1 MTKREGWITGIVIAA
16 VLIAAAGVWAVARP
30 ASDSTASASW
40 LFAQGAEGGSLSAN
54 SDGSY
59 TLALT
64 GVDSHTLAFT
74 DRPARAAKVV
84 STSSVINSW
93 STLFAG
99 DAPNAVLVELNPTGA
114 EDSVVLTLGIPKMT
128 GNVVTYPAVIL
139 ADEEISQTLEGAIGA
154 QRSAGPLQ
162 LGRASLFIDGANSL
176 PTDEWPSG
184 VLVAPYVD
192 AGGWPVP
199 DFVGMGSATGLKN
212 FSAGF
217 ITQSAPCVPQWG
229 GANQPVTGGSVAAA
243 IASFQKVGGRVI
255 PSIGGQSAPEGGP
268 DDLSANCPDVVK
280 LQAAFEQI
288 VSGLDLD
295 RLDFDIEAAGGI
307 VYNQANSQRRAA
319 AVAGLQVAHPDLQ
332 ISLTLGTLPNGL
344 PGPAVSVVND
354 FIAAGVK
361 NLSLNAMAMW
371 FGTAQ
376 PDMGATVFAS
386 MQAMQAQ
393 FPNLPVGVT
402 PALGAQGSGE
412 DFTTANA
419 CALGA
424 SIAKAGNVSSLGWW
438 KVGPQAPDADQGY
451 LFVSSFQAGL
461 SGSPCPTSPPTPP
474 GPPAPPAGT
483 VGVNIARSAG
493 TTTISVNGSSVP
505 YPMTVVL
512 SPWNSSVTWVGQDA
526 GCAQPGCLVVAN
538 GKLTLTTSD
547 AAVAFGESGSSTP
560 TTCTYTR
567 SDGTTAPCSVGSVT
581 GSEPQSPAAVPTDS
595 PSAVPTDSPS
605 AVPTDS
611 PSAVPTDSPSAVPTD
626 SPSAVPSKS
635 VPVLVPTTPEPS
647 LSLS

>member
-1 MTKREGWITGIVIAA
+1 MTKREGWIAGLVVAA
-16 VLIAAAGVWAVARP
+16 VLLAAAGVWVVAKP
-30 ASDSTASASW
+30 ASESSAGESW
-40 LFAQGAEGGSLSAN
+40 LFSQSADGGYLSKN
-54 SDGSY
+54 TDGSY

-64 GVDSHTLAFT
+64 GVDANTLAFT
-74 DRPARAAKVV
+74 DRPVRSAKVL
-84 STSSVINSW
+84 STTSVVNSW
-93 STLFAG
+93 NDSFGG
-99 DAPNAVLVELNPTGA
+99 DAPNAVLVELNPAGA
-114 EDSVVLTLGIPKMT
+114 EDSVVMTLGNPTMK
-128 GNVVTYPAVIL
+128 GNVVSYPATIL
-139 ADEEISQTLEGAIGA
+139 ADEAISETLNGVVGS
-154 QRSAGPLQ
+154 QRSTPPLKFNS
-162 LGRASLFIDGANSL
+162 ASLFIDGASSL
-176 PTDEWPSG
+176 PTNDWPSN

-199 DFVGMGSATGLKN
+199 DFVGMGTATGLKN

-229 GANQPVTGGSVAAA
+229 GANQPVTGGTLAAA
-243 IASFQKVGGRVI
+243 ITAFQSVGGRVI

-268 DDLSANCPDVVK
+268 ADLSANCTDVVK

-288 VSGLDLD
+288 VSGLNLD
-295 RLDFDIEAAGGI
+295 RLDFDIEASGGI

-319 AVAGLQVAHPDLQ
+319 AVAALQKAHPELQ
-332 ISLTLGTLPNGL
+332 ISLTLGTLPDGL
-344 PGPAVSVVND
+344 PQAAVSVVND
-354 FIAAGVK
+354 FVNAGVK

-371 FGTAQ
+371 FGSNE

-386 MQAMQAQ
+386 QQATKGQ

-412 DFTTANA
+412 NFTTANA

-438 KVGPQAPDADQGY
+438 KVGPQAPDADPVY
-451 LFVSSFQAGL
+451 AYVSNFQAGL
-461 SGSPCPTSPPTPP
+461 SGNPCPTSPP
-474 GPPAPPAGT
+474 GPPQPTPPPAGT
-483 VGVNIARSAG
+483 VGVDIARSSG

-512 SPWNSSVTWVGQDA
+512 SPWSSTVTWVGQDS

-547 AAVAFGESGSSTP
+547 AAVAFGESGTSTP

-567 SDGTTAPCSVGSVT
+567 SDGTTAPCSIGAVT
-581 GSEPQSPAAVPTDS
+581 GSAPLAPSRSASASAAPSTSTAPSSAPSTAAPASTAPASTAPAPAS
-595 PSAVPTDSPS
+595 SAP
-605 AVPTDS
+605 A
-611 PSAVPTDSPSAVPTD
+611 
-626 SPSAVPSKS
+626 SAVPS
-635 VPVLVPTTPEPS
+635 PS
-647 LSLS
+647 AS

>member
-1 MTKREGWITGIVIAA
+1 MTKREGWIAGLVVAA
-16 VLIAAAGVWAVARP
+16 VLLAAAGVWVVAKP
-30 ASDSTASASW
+30 ASESSAGESW
-40 LFAQGAEGGSLSAN
+40 LFSQSADGGYLSKN
-54 SDGSY
+54 TDGSY

-64 GVDSHTLAFT
+64 GVDANTLAFT
-74 DRPARAAKVV
+74 DRPVRSAKVL
-84 STSSVINSW
+84 STTSVVNSW
-93 STLFAG
+93 NDSFGG
-99 DAPNAVLVELNPTGA
+99 DAPNAVLVELNPAGA
-114 EDSVVLTLGIPKMT
+114 EDSVVMTLGNPTMK
-128 GNVVTYPAVIL
+128 GNVVSYPATIV
-139 ADEEISQTLEGAIGA
+139 ADEAISETLNGVVGS
-154 QRSAGPLQ
+154 QRSTPPLKFNS
-162 LGRASLFIDGANSL
+162 ASLFIDGASSL
-176 PTDEWPSG
+176 PTNDWPSN

-199 DFVGMGSATGLKN
+199 DFVGMGTATGLKN

-229 GANQPVTGGSVAAA
+229 GANQPVTGGTLAAA
-243 IASFQKVGGRVI
+243 ITAFQSVGGRVI

-268 DDLSANCPDVVK
+268 ADLSANCTDVVK

-288 VSGLDLD
+288 VSGLNLD
-295 RLDFDIEAAGGI
+295 RLDFDIEASGGI

-319 AVAGLQVAHPDLQ
+319 AVAALQKAHPELQ
-332 ISLTLGTLPNGL
+332 ISLTLGTLPDGL
-344 PGPAVSVVND
+344 PQAAVSVVND
-354 FIAAGVK
+354 FVNAGVK

-371 FGTAQ
+371 FGSNE

-386 MQAMQAQ
+386 QQATKGQ

-412 DFTTANA
+412 NFTTANA

-438 KVGPQAPDADQGY
+438 KVGPQAPDADPVY
-451 LFVSSFQAGL
+451 AYVSNFQAGL
-461 SGSPCPTSPPTPP
+461 SGNPCPTSPP
-474 GPPAPPAGT
+474 GPPQPTPPPAGT
-483 VGVNIARSAG
+483 VGVDIARSSG

-512 SPWNSSVTWVGQDA
+512 SPWSSTVTWVGQDS

-547 AAVAFGESGSSTP
+547 AAVAFGESGTSTP

-567 SDGTTAPCSVGSVT
+567 SDGTTAPCSIGAVT
-581 GSEPQSPAAVPTDS
+581 GSAPLAPSRSASASAAPSTSTAPSSAPSTAAPSSTAPASTAPAPAS
-595 PSAVPTDSPS
+595 SAP
-605 AVPTDS
+605 A
-611 PSAVPTDSPSAVPTD
+611 
-626 SPSAVPSKS
+626 SAVPS
-635 VPVLVPTTPEPS
+635 PS
-647 LSLS
+647 AS

>member
-1 MTKREGWITGIVIAA
+1 MTKREGWIAGIVVAA
-16 VLIAAAGVWAVARP
+16 VLLAAAGVWVVAKP
-30 ASDSTASASW
+30 ASDSSAGESW
-40 LFAQGAEGGSLSAN
+40 LFSQSADGGFLSKNA
-54 SDGSY
+54 DGSY

-64 GVDSHTLAFT
+64 GVDPNTLAFT
-74 DRPARAAKVV
+74 DRPVRSAKVL
-84 STSSVINSW
+84 STSSVVKSW
-93 STLFAG
+93 NESFGG
-99 DAPNAVLVELNPTGA
+99 DAPNAVLVELNPAGA
-114 EDSVVLTLGIPKMT
+114 EDSVVMTLGNPTMT
-128 GNVVTYPAVIL
+128 GNVVSYPATIL
-139 ADEEISQTLEGAIGA
+139 ADEAISETLNGVVGS
-154 QRSAGPLQ
+154 QRSTPPLKFNS
-162 LGRASLFIDGANSL
+162 ASLFIDGASSL
-176 PTDEWPSG
+176 PSSDWPSN

-229 GANQPVTGGSVAAA
+229 GANQPVTGGTVAAA
-243 IASFQKVGGRVI
+243 ITAFQSAGGRVI

-268 DDLSANCPDVVK
+268 DDLSANCTDVVK
-280 LQAAFEQI
+280 LQVAFEQI
-288 VSGLDLD
+288 VSGLNLD
-295 RLDFDIEAAGGI
+295 RLDFDIEASGGI

-319 AVAGLQVAHPDLQ
+319 AVAALQKAHPELQ
-332 ISLTLGTLPNGL
+332 ISLTLGTLPDGL
-344 PGPAVSVVND
+344 PQAAVSVVND
-354 FIAAGVK
+354 FVNAGVK

-371 FGTAQ
+371 FGSNE

-386 MQAMQAQ
+386 LQATQGQ

-438 KVGPQAPDADQGY
+438 KVGPQAPDADPGY

-461 SGSPCPTSPPTPP
+461 SGNPCPTSPP
-474 GPPAPPAGT
+474 GPPQPTSPPAGT
-483 VGVNIARSAG
+483 VGVDIARTSG
-493 TTTISVNGSSVP
+493 QTTISVSGSSVP

-512 SPWNSSVTWVGQDA
+512 SPWNSTVTWVGQDA

-538 GKLTLTTSD
+538 GKLTMTTSD
-547 AAVAFGESGSSTP
+547 AAVAFGETGTSTP

-581 GSEPQSPAAVPTDS
+581 GSEPQSPAAVPLVS

-611 PSAVPTDSPSAVPTD
+611 PAAVPTDSPSA
-626 SPSAVPSKS
+626 APSKS
-635 VPVLVPTTPEPS
+635 VPVLVPATPEPS

>member
-1 MTKREGWITGIVIAA
+1 MTKREGWIAGIVVAA
-16 VLIAAAGVWAVARP
+16 VLLAAAGVWVVAKP
-30 ASDSTASASW
+30 ASDSSAGESW
-40 LFAQGAEGGSLSAN
+40 LFSQSADGGFLSKNA
-54 SDGSY
+54 DGSY

-64 GVDSHTLAFT
+64 GVDPNTLAFT
-74 DRPARAAKVV
+74 DRPVRSAKVL
-84 STSSVINSW
+84 STSSVVKSW
-93 STLFAG
+93 NESFGG
-99 DAPNAVLVELNPTGA
+99 DAPNAVLVELNPAGA
-114 EDSVVLTLGIPKMT
+114 EDSVVMTLGNPTMT
-128 GNVVTYPAVIL
+128 GNVVSYPATIL
-139 ADEEISQTLEGAIGA
+139 ADEAISETLNGVVGS
-154 QRSAGPLQ
+154 QRSTPPLKFNS
-162 LGRASLFIDGANSL
+162 ASLFIDGASSL
-176 PTDEWPSG
+176 PSSDWPSN

-229 GANQPVTGGSVAAA
+229 GANQPVTGGTVAAA
-243 IASFQKVGGRVI
+243 ITAFQSAGGRVI

-268 DDLSANCPDVVK
+268 DDLSANCTDVVK
-280 LQAAFEQI
+280 LQVAFEQI
-288 VSGLDLD
+288 VTGLNLD
-295 RLDFDIEAAGGI
+295 RLDFDIEASGGI

-319 AVAGLQVAHPDLQ
+319 AVAALQKAHPELQ
-332 ISLTLGTLPNGL
+332 ISLTLGTLPDGL
-344 PGPAVSVVND
+344 PQAAVSVVND
-354 FIAAGVK
+354 FVNAGVK

-371 FGTAQ
+371 FGSNE

-386 MQAMQAQ
+386 LQATQGQ

-438 KVGPQAPDADQGY
+438 KVGPQAPDADPGY

-461 SGSPCPTSPPTPP
+461 SGNPCPTSPP
-474 GPPAPPAGT
+474 GPPQPTPPPAGT
-483 VGVNIARSAG
+483 VGVDIARTSG
-493 TTTISVNGSSVP
+493 QTTISVSGSSVP

-512 SPWNSSVTWVGQDA
+512 SPWNSTVTWVGQDA

-538 GKLTLTTSD
+538 GKLTMTTSD
-547 AAVAFGESGSSTP
+547 AAVAFGETGTSTP

-581 GSEPQSPAAVPTDS
+581 GSEPQSPAAVPLVS

-611 PSAVPTDSPSAVPTD
+611 PAAVPTDSPSA
-626 SPSAVPSKS
+626 APSKS
-635 VPVLVPTTPEPS
+635 VPVLVPATPEPS

>member
-1 MTKREGWITGIVIAA
+1 MTKREGWIAGLVVAA
-16 VLIAAAGVWAVARP
+16 VLLAAAGVWVVAKP
-30 ASDSTASASW
+30 ASESSAGESW
-40 LFAQGAEGGSLSAN
+40 LFSQSADGGYLSKN
-54 SDGSY
+54 TDGSY

-64 GVDSHTLAFT
+64 GVDANTLAFT
-74 DRPARAAKVV
+74 DRPVRSAKVL
-84 STSSVINSW
+84 STTSVVNSW
-93 STLFAG
+93 NDSFGG
-99 DAPNAVLVELNPTGA
+99 DAPNAVLVELNPAGA
-114 EDSVVLTLGIPKMT
+114 EDSVVMTLGNPTMK
-128 GNVVTYPAVIL
+128 GNVVSYPATIL
-139 ADEEISQTLEGAIGA
+139 ADEAISETLNGVVGS
-154 QRSAGPLQ
+154 QRSTPPLKFNS
-162 LGRASLFIDGANSL
+162 ASLFIDGASSL
-176 PTDEWPSG
+176 PTNDWPSN

-199 DFVGMGSATGLKN
+199 DFVGMGTATGLKN

-229 GANQPVTGGSVAAA
+229 GANQPVTGGTLAAA
-243 IASFQKVGGRVI
+243 ITAFQSVGGRVI

-268 DDLSANCPDVVK
+268 ADLSANCTDVVK

-288 VSGLDLD
+288 VSGLNLD
-295 RLDFDIEAAGGI
+295 RLDFDIEASGGI

-319 AVAGLQVAHPDLQ
+319 AVAALQKAHPELQ
-332 ISLTLGTLPNGL
+332 ISLTLGTLPDGL
-344 PGPAVSVVND
+344 PQAAVSVVND
-354 FIAAGVK
+354 FVNAGVK

-371 FGTAQ
+371 FGSNE

-386 MQAMQAQ
+386 QQATKGQ

-412 DFTTANA
+412 NFTTANA

-438 KVGPQAPDADQGY
+438 KVGPQAPDADPVY
-451 LFVSSFQAGL
+451 AYVSNFQAGL
-461 SGSPCPTSPPTPP
+461 SGSPCPTSPP
-474 GPPAPPAGT
+474 GPPQPTPPPAGT
-483 VGVNIARSAG
+483 VGVDIARSSG

-512 SPWNSSVTWVGQDA
+512 SPWSSTVTWVGQDS

-547 AAVAFGESGSSTP
+547 AAVAFGESGTSTP

-567 SDGTTAPCSVGSVT
+567 SDGTTAPCSIGAVT
-581 GSEPQSPAAVPTDS
+581 GSAPLAPSRSASASAAPSTSTAPSSAPSTAAPSSTAPASTAPAPAS
-595 PSAVPTDSPS
+595 SAP
-605 AVPTDS
+605 A
-611 PSAVPTDSPSAVPTD
+611 
-626 SPSAVPSKS
+626 SAVPS
-635 VPVLVPTTPEPS
+635 PS
-647 LSLS
+647 AS

>member
-1 MTKREGWITGIVIAA
+1 MTKREGWIAGLVVAA
-16 VLIAAAGVWAVARP
+16 VLLAAAGVWVVAKP
-30 ASDSTASASW
+30 ASESSAGESW
-40 LFAQGAEGGSLSAN
+40 LFSQSADGGYLSKN
-54 SDGSY
+54 TDGSY

-64 GVDSHTLAFT
+64 GVDANTLAFT
-74 DRPARAAKVV
+74 DRPVRSAKVL
-84 STSSVINSW
+84 STTSVVNSW
-93 STLFAG
+93 NDSFGG
-99 DAPNAVLVELNPTGA
+99 DAPNAVLVELNPAGA
-114 EDSVVLTLGIPKMT
+114 EDSVVMTLGNPTMK
-128 GNVVTYPAVIL
+128 GNVVSYPATIL
-139 ADEEISQTLEGAIGA
+139 ADEAISETLNGVVGS
-154 QRSAGPLQ
+154 QRSTPPLKFNS
-162 LGRASLFIDGANSL
+162 ASLFIDGASSL
-176 PTDEWPSG
+176 PTNDWPSN

-199 DFVGMGSATGLKN
+199 NFVGMGTATGLKN

-229 GANQPVTGGSVAAA
+229 GANQPVTGGTLAAA
-243 IASFQKVGGRVI
+243 ITAFQSVGGRVI

-268 DDLSANCPDVVK
+268 ADLSANCTDVVK

-288 VSGLDLD
+288 VSGLNLD
-295 RLDFDIEAAGGI
+295 RLDFDIEASGGI

-319 AVAGLQVAHPDLQ
+319 AVAALQKAHPELQ
-332 ISLTLGTLPNGL
+332 ISLTLGTLPDGL
-344 PGPAVSVVND
+344 PQAAVSVVND
-354 FIAAGVK
+354 FVNAGVK

-371 FGTAQ
+371 FGSNE

-386 MQAMQAQ
+386 QQATKGQ

-412 DFTTANA
+412 NFTTANA

-438 KVGPQAPDADQGY
+438 KVGPQAPDADPVY
-451 LFVSSFQAGL
+451 AYVSNFQAGL
-461 SGSPCPTSPPTPP
+461 SGNPCPTSPP
-474 GPPAPPAGT
+474 GPPQPTPPPAGT
-483 VGVNIARSAG
+483 VGVDIARSSG

-512 SPWNSSVTWVGQDA
+512 SPWSSTVTWVGQDS

-547 AAVAFGESGSSTP
+547 AAVAFGESGTSTP

-567 SDGTTAPCSVGSVT
+567 SDGTTAPCSIGAVT
-581 GSEPQSPAAVPTDS
+581 GSAPLAPSRSASASAAPSTSTAPSSAPSTAAPSSTAPASTAPAPAS
-595 PSAVPTDSPS
+595 SAP
-605 AVPTDS
+605 A
-611 PSAVPTDSPSAVPTD
+611 
-626 SPSAVPSKS
+626 SAVPS
-635 VPVLVPTTPEPS
+635 PS
-647 LSLS
+647 AS

>member
-1 MTKREGWITGIVIAA
+1 MTKREGWIAGLVVAA
-16 VLIAAAGVWAVARP
+16 VLLAAAGVWVVAKP
-30 ASDSTASASW
+30 ASESSAGESW
-40 LFAQGAEGGSLSAN
+40 LFSQSADGGYLSKN
-54 SDGSY
+54 TDGSY

-64 GVDSHTLAFT
+64 GVDANTLAFT
-74 DRPARAAKVV
+74 DRPVRSAKVL
-84 STSSVINSW
+84 STTSVVNSW
-93 STLFAG
+93 NDSFGG
-99 DAPNAVLVELNPTGA
+99 DAPNAVLVELNPAGA
-114 EDSVVLTLGIPKMT
+114 EDSVVMTLGNPTMK
-128 GNVVTYPAVIL
+128 GNVVSYPATIL
-139 ADEEISQTLEGAIGA
+139 ADEAISETLNGVVGS
-154 QRSAGPLQ
+154 QRSTPPLKFNS
-162 LGRASLFIDGANSL
+162 ASLFIDGASSL
-176 PTDEWPSG
+176 PTNDWPSN

-199 DFVGMGSATGLKN
+199 DFVGMGTATGLKN

-229 GANQPVTGGSVAAA
+229 GANQPVTGGTLAAA
-243 IASFQKVGGRVI
+243 ITAFQSVGGRVI

-268 DDLSANCPDVVK
+268 ADLSANCTDVVK

-288 VSGLDLD
+288 VSGLNLD
-295 RLDFDIEAAGGI
+295 RLDFDIEASGGI

-319 AVAGLQVAHPDLQ
+319 AVAALQKAHPELQ
-332 ISLTLGTLPNGL
+332 ISLTLGTLPDGL
-344 PGPAVSVVND
+344 PQAAVSVVND
-354 FIAAGVK
+354 FVNAGVK

-371 FGTAQ
+371 FGSNE

-386 MQAMQAQ
+386 QQATKGQ

-412 DFTTANA
+412 NFTTANA

-438 KVGPQAPDADQGY
+438 KVGPQAPDADPVY
-451 LFVSSFQAGL
+451 AYVSNFQAGL
-461 SGSPCPTSPPTPP
+461 SGNPCPTSPP
-474 GPPAPPAGT
+474 GPPQPTPPPAGT
-483 VGVNIARSAG
+483 VGVDIARSSG

-512 SPWNSSVTWVGQDA
+512 SPWSSTVTWVGQDS

-547 AAVAFGESGSSTP
+547 AAVAFGESGTSTP

-567 SDGTTAPCSVGSVT
+567 SDGTTAPCSIGAVT
-581 GSEPQSPAAVPTDS
+581 GSAPLAPSRSASASAAPSSSTAPSSAPSTAAPSSTAPASTAPAPAS
-595 PSAVPTDSPS
+595 SAP
-605 AVPTDS
+605 A
-611 PSAVPTDSPSAVPTD
+611 
-626 SPSAVPSKS
+626 SAVPS
-635 VPVLVPTTPEPS
+635 PS
-647 LSLS
+647 AS

>member
-1 MTKREGWITGIVIAA
+1 MTKREGWIAGIVVAA
-16 VLIAAAGVWAVARP
+16 VLLAAAGVWVVAKP
-30 ASDSTASASW
+30 ASDSSAGESW
-40 LFAQGAEGGSLSAN
+40 LFSQSADGGFLSKNA
-54 SDGSY
+54 DGSY

-64 GVDSHTLAFT
+64 GVDPNTLAFT
-74 DRPARAAKVV
+74 DRPVRSAKVL
-84 STSSVINSW
+84 STSSVVKSW
-93 STLFAG
+93 NESFGG
-99 DAPNAVLVELNPTGA
+99 DAPNAVLVELNPAGA
-114 EDSVVLTLGIPKMT
+114 EDSVVMTLGNPTMT
-128 GNVVTYPAVIL
+128 GNVVSYPATIL
-139 ADEEISQTLEGAIGA
+139 ADEAISETLNGVVGS
-154 QRSAGPLQ
+154 QRSTPPLKFNS
-162 LGRASLFIDGANSL
+162 ASLFIDGASSL
-176 PTDEWPSG
+176 PSSDWPSN

-229 GANQPVTGGSVAAA
+229 GANQPVTGGTVAAA
-243 IASFQKVGGRVI
+243 ITAFQSAGGRVI

-268 DDLSANCPDVVK
+268 DDLSANCTDVVK
-280 LQAAFEQI
+280 LQVAFEQI
-288 VSGLDLD
+288 VSGLNLD
-295 RLDFDIEAAGGI
+295 RLDFDIEASGGI

-319 AVAGLQVAHPDLQ
+319 AVAALQKAHPELQ
-332 ISLTLGTLPNGL
+332 ISLTLGTLPDGL
-344 PGPAVSVVND
+344 PQAAVSVVND
-354 FIAAGVK
+354 FVNAGVK

-371 FGTAQ
+371 FGSNE

-386 MQAMQAQ
+386 LQATQGQ

-438 KVGPQAPDADQGY
+438 KVGPQAPDADPGY

-461 SGSPCPTSPPTPP
+461 SGNPCPTSPP
-474 GPPAPPAGT
+474 GPPQPTSPPAGT
-483 VGVNIARSAG
+483 VGVDIARTSG
-493 TTTISVNGSSVP
+493 QTTISVSGSSVP

-512 SPWNSSVTWVGQDA
+512 SPWNSTVTWVGQDA

-538 GKLTLTTSD
+538 GKLTMTTSD
-547 AAVAFGESGSSTP
+547 AAVAFGETGTSTP

-581 GSEPQSPAAVPTDS
+581 GSEPQSPAAVPLVSPSAVPTDS
-595 PSAVPTDSPS
+595 PSVVPTDSPS

-611 PSAVPTDSPSAVPTD
+611 PAAVPTDSPSA
-626 SPSAVPSKS
+626 APSKS
-635 VPVLVPTTPEPS
+635 VPVLVPATPEPS

>member
-1 MTKREGWITGIVIAA
+1 MTKREGWIAGIVVAA
-16 VLIAAAGVWAVARP
+16 VLLAAAGVWVVAKP
-30 ASDSTASASW
+30 ASDSSAGESW
-40 LFAQGAEGGSLSAN
+40 LFSQSADGGFLSKNA
-54 SDGSY
+54 DGSY

-64 GVDSHTLAFT
+64 GVDPNTLAFT
-74 DRPARAAKVV
+74 DRPVRSAKVL
-84 STSSVINSW
+84 STSSVVKSW
-93 STLFAG
+93 NESFGG
-99 DAPNAVLVELNPTGA
+99 DAPNAVLVELNPAGA
-114 EDSVVLTLGIPKMT
+114 EDSVVMTLGNPTMT
-128 GNVVTYPAVIL
+128 GNVVSYPATIL
-139 ADEEISQTLEGAIGA
+139 ADEAISETLNGVVGS
-154 QRSAGPLQ
+154 QRSTPPLKFNS
-162 LGRASLFIDGANSL
+162 ASLFIDGASSL
-176 PTDEWPSG
+176 PSSDWPSN

-229 GANQPVTGGSVAAA
+229 GANQPVTGGTVAAA
-243 IASFQKVGGRVI
+243 ITAFQSAGGRVI

-268 DDLSANCPDVVK
+268 DDLSANCTDVVK
-280 LQAAFEQI
+280 LQVAFEQI
-288 VSGLDLD
+288 VSGLNLD
-295 RLDFDIEAAGGI
+295 RLDFDIEASGGI

-319 AVAGLQVAHPDLQ
+319 AVAALQKAHPELQ
-332 ISLTLGTLPNGL
+332 ISLTLGTLPDGL
-344 PGPAVSVVND
+344 PQAAVSVVND
-354 FIAAGVK
+354 FVNAGVK

-371 FGTAQ
+371 FGSNE

-386 MQAMQAQ
+386 LQATQGQ

-438 KVGPQAPDADQGY
+438 KVGPQAPDADPGY

-461 SGSPCPTSPPTPP
+461 SGNPCPTSPP
-474 GPPAPPAGT
+474 GPPQPTPPPAGT
-483 VGVNIARSAG
+483 VGVDIARTSG
-493 TTTISVNGSSVP
+493 QTTISVSGSSVP

-512 SPWNSSVTWVGQDA
+512 SPWNSTVTWVGQDS

-538 GKLTLTTSD
+538 GRLTMTTSD
-547 AAVAFGESGSSTP
+547 AAVAFGETGSSTP

-581 GSEPQSPAAVPTDS
+581 GSEPQSPAAVPLVS

-611 PSAVPTDSPSAVPTD
+611 PAAVPTDSPSA
-626 SPSAVPSKS
+626 APSKS
-635 VPVLVPTTPEPS
+635 VPVLVPATPEPS

>member
-16 VLIAAAGVWAVARP
+16 VLIAAAGVWAIARP
-30 ASDSTASASW
+30 ASDAAAESW
-40 LFAQGAEGGSLSAN
+40 LFTQGAQGGSLSENA
-54 SDGSY
+54 DGSY

-64 GVDSHTLAFT
+64 GIDMHTLAFT
-74 DRPARAAKVV
+74 DRPIRAAKVV
-84 STSSVINSW
+84 NTSGVVNSW
-93 STLFAG
+93 NEIFQG
-99 DAPNAVLVELNPTGA
+99 DAPNAVLVELNPAGA
-114 EDSVVLTLGIPKMT
+114 EDSVVMTLGTPKMT
-128 GNVVTYPAVIL
+128 GSVVTYPVTIL
-139 ADEEISQTLEGAIGA
+139 ADEAISETLEGAVGTRKA
-154 QRSAGPLQ
+154 AAPMKFNT
-162 LGRASLFIDGANSL
+162 ASLFIDGASSL
-176 PTDEWPSG
+176 PSNAWASN

-217 ITQSAPCVPQWG
+217 ITQSASCVPQWG
-229 GANQPVTGGSVAAA
+229 GANQPVTGGTVAAA
-243 IASFQKVGGRVI
+243 ITAFQAVGGRVI

-268 DDLSANCPDVVK
+268 ADLSANCPDVVK

-288 VSGLDLD
+288 VSGLNLD
-295 RLDFDIEAAGGI
+295 RLDFDIEASGGI

-332 ISLTLGTLPNGL
+332 ISLTLGTLPDGL
-344 PGPAVSVVND
+344 PQAAVSVVND
-354 FIAAGVK
+354 FVNAGVK

-371 FGTAQ
+371 FGSDQ

-386 MQAMQAQ
+386 LQATQAQ
-393 FPNLPVGVT
+393 FPNLPAGVT
-402 PALGAQGSGE
+402 PALGVQGSGE
-412 DFTTANA
+412 NFTTANA

-438 KVGPQAPDADQGY
+438 KVGPQAPDADPGY

-461 SGSPCPTSPPTPP
+461 SGNTCPTSPPTPP
-474 GPPAPPAGT
+474 GPTPPPAGT
-483 VGVNIARSAG
+483 VGVDIARSAG
-493 TTTISVNGSSVP
+493 TTTITVNGSSVP

-512 SPWNSSVTWVGQDA
+512 SPWSSSVTWVGQDA
-526 GCAQPGCLVVAN
+526 GCAQPGCLVVAS

-547 AAVAFGESGSSTP
+547 AGVAFGESGTSTP

-567 SDGTTAPCSVGSVT
+567 SDGTTAPCSIGSVT
-581 GSEPQSPAAVPTDS
+581 GSAPVAPVPAVLPDVVPTDS
-595 PSAVPTDSPS
+595 PSPSATDSPS
-605 AVPTDS
+605 PSSTDS
-611 PSAVPTDSPSAVPTD
+611 PSPSSTPAVSPSAG
-626 SPSAVPSKS
+626 PSKS
-635 VPVLVPTTPEPS
+635 IPVLVPASAEPS

>member
-1 MTKREGWITGIVIAA
+1 MTKREGWIAGLVVAA
-16 VLIAAAGVWAVARP
+16 VLLAAAGVWVVAKP
-30 ASDSTASASW
+30 ASESSAGESW
-40 LFAQGAEGGSLSAN
+40 LFSQSADGGYLSKN
-54 SDGSY
+54 TDGSY

-64 GVDSHTLAFT
+64 GVDANTLAFT
-74 DRPARAAKVV
+74 DRPVRSAKVL
-84 STSSVINSW
+84 STTSVVNSW
-93 STLFAG
+93 NDSFGG
-99 DAPNAVLVELNPTGA
+99 DAPNAVLVELNPAGA
-114 EDSVVLTLGIPKMT
+114 EDSVVMTLGNPTMK
-128 GNVVTYPAVIL
+128 GNVVSYPATIL
-139 ADEEISQTLEGAIGA
+139 ADEAISETLNGVVGS
-154 QRSAGPLQ
+154 QRSTPPLKFNS
-162 LGRASLFIDGANSL
+162 ASLFIDGASSL
-176 PTDEWPSG
+176 PTNDWPSN

-199 DFVGMGSATGLKN
+199 DFVGMGTATGLKN

-229 GANQPVTGGSVAAA
+229 GANQPVTGGTLAAA
-243 IASFQKVGGRVI
+243 ITAFQSVGGRVI

-268 DDLSANCPDVVK
+268 ADLSANCTDVVK

-288 VSGLDLD
+288 VSGLNLD
-295 RLDFDIEAAGGI
+295 RLDFDIEASGGI

-319 AVAGLQVAHPDLQ
+319 AVAALQKAHPELQ
-332 ISLTLGTLPNGL
+332 ISLTLGTLPDGL
-344 PGPAVSVVND
+344 PQAAVSVVND
-354 FIAAGVK
+354 FVNAGVK

-371 FGTAQ
+371 FGSNE

-386 MQAMQAQ
+386 QQATKGQ

-412 DFTTANA
+412 NFTTANA

-438 KVGPQAPDADQGY
+438 KVGPQAPDADPVY
-451 LFVSSFQAGL
+451 AYVSNFQAGL
-461 SGSPCPTSPPTPP
+461 SGNPCPTSPP
-474 GPPAPPAGT
+474 GPPQPTPPPAGT
-483 VGVNIARSAG
+483 VGVDIARSSG

-512 SPWNSSVTWVGQDA
+512 SPWSSTVTWVGQDS

-547 AAVAFGESGSSTP
+547 AAVAFGESGTSTP

-567 SDGTTAPCSVGSVT
+567 SDGTTAPCSIGAVT
-581 GSEPQSPAAVPTDS
+581 GSAPLAPSRSASASAAPSTSTAPSSAPSTAAPSSTAPASTAPAPAS
-595 PSAVPTDSPS
+595 SAP
-605 AVPTDS
+605 A
-611 PSAVPTDSPSAVPTD
+611 
-626 SPSAVPSKS
+626 SAVPS
-635 VPVLVPTTPEPS
+635 PS
-647 LSLS
+647 AS